1 MSTLGFL
8 DKPIQTI
15 PVDPSDIPD
24 LLPVMPL
31 RSTVIYPRQ
40 VLPISVGREKS
51 LKLVEKALE
60 GDKIIGLATQ
70 LDGTVDEPN
79 ADQIYKFGVSAIILK
94 MLKFPDQT
102 QHIIVQGL
110 NRMKVEKIEKKTPY
124 FLAKVKT
131 IIEPDEETDTVKAM
145 VANLKGM
152 FQKTVDIASYLSAEQ
167 GLIIA
172 NTDEPGRIADIV
184 ASSLNISIA
193 EKQEILE
200 TVDLE
205 NRLELV
211 TKFLVKELHVLE
223 LGNKIQTKILGEIN
237 KNQREFFLREQMKA
251 IQKELGEEDDQT
263 VEIRE
268 LKEKIESSAMTK
280 EVKEVGLKELDRL
293 SKMPTSSSEYTVS
306 RTYLDWLTDMPW
318 GSRTKDRLNIERA
331 EKILNENHYG
341 LEKVKKRMLEYLA
354 VQKIRKNKKGPIL
367 CFVGPPG
374 VGKTSLGKSIAGALG
389 RKFIRISLGGI
400 HDEAEIRG
408 HRRTYIGSLPG
419 RIIQGIKKAGSM
431 NPVFMLDEIDKL
443 GQDFRGD
450 PSSALLEVLDPEQNN
465 TFTDHY
471 LDIPFDLSQVMF
483 IMTANFTD
491 PIPPAL
497 KDRMEVLD
505 LPGYIADQKQ
515 IIAERFLVPKQLE
528 EHGLKDLQITIKP
541 SAVSKIIS
549 AYTREAGVRNLDREI
564 AAVCRGVAKQLVEKS
579 IKRATI
585 TRKNISKY
593 LGPERFYYEVAER
606 TMKTGV
612 ATGLAWTPSGG
623 EILFIEATKMP
634 GKGILTLTGLLGDV
648 MKESA
653 QAALSYVKSQSVN
666 WKINNVNF
674 AKTDIHIHV
683 PSGSIPKDGPSAG
696 IAILSALVSLV
707 TDTKVRNDIAIT
719 GEITL
724 RGLVLPVGGIKEK
737 VLAANRAGILQVIL
751 PEKNRNDLEEI
762 PKAVKRKMK
771 FHFVKE
777 MDDALKIALEK
788 PPKPLLSK

>member
-1 MSTLGFL
+1 MNTLGFL

-40 VLPISVGREKS
+40 VLPISVGRKKS

-70 LDGTVDEPN
+70 LDGAVDEPN

-223 LGNKIQTKILGEIN
+223 LGNKIQTKIIGEIN

-251 IQKELGEEDDQT
+251 IQKELGEEDEQT

-528 EHGLKDLQITIKP
+528 EHGLKDSQITIKP

-612 ATGLAWTPSGG
+612 ATGLAWTPAGG

-653 QAALSYVKSQSVN
+653 QAALSYVKSQSVK

-788 PPKPLLSK
+788 PPKPLM